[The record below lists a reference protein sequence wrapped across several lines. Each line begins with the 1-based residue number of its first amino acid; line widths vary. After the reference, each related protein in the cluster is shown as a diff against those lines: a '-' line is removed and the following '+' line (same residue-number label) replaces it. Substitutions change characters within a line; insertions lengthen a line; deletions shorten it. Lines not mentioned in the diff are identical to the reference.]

1 MVNRD
6 TEDFNNE
13 YCDSNG
19 NRARV
24 VRLLKER
31 GLPKDGWY
39 CESWEDMGN
48 ADNRCELCGID
59 RVRYVHHMHNVIT
72 NDHLAVGCY
81 CAGGMENDL
90 SAAVERERSNVNRL
104 KRKNRFLSKRWFEGL
119 QSGKHIWTMD
129 YKGYRLKIMRSSS
142 GWYGYKINGWKW
154 CRNYLRTFDSARD
167 ALFDDLDRLTS

>member
-1 MVNRD
+1 
-6 TEDFNNE
+6 
-13 YCDSNG
+13 
-19 NRARV
+19 
-24 VRLLKER
+24 
-31 GLPKDGWY
+31 
-39 CESWEDMGN
+39 
-48 ADNRCELCGID
+48 
-59 RVRYVHHMHNVIT
+59 
-72 NDHLAVGCY
+72 
-81 CAGGMENDL
+81 MENDL

-154 CRNYLRTFDSARD
+154 CWNYLRTFDSARN